1 MKRLSSSHP
10 FSLLDMNV
18 CDVYSERCLMKMS
31 GSGEFK
37 VTGPDIKSDKGQ
49 WSHVKVESV

>member
-1 MKRLSSSHP
+1 MKCLSSSHP

-18 CDVYSERCLMKMS
+18 SDVYSERCPMKMS
-31 GSGEFK
+31 GSGELK
-37 VTGPDIKSDKGQ
+37 VTGPSMCDKGQ